1 MEKQLKRYRKSDL
14 IYLIIDYEEQ
24 SNILKQKLIKKEK
37 EMINLTQQLKEMN
50 ISSDEESEEET
61 INIKHKNKK
70 SILKTIEYL
79 KNRIETSNNKLFYQ
93 TELDRILKENK

>member
-70 SILKTIEYL
+70 SILKTIEYH
-79 KNRIETSNNKLFYQ
+79 KNRIKTSNNKLFYQ